1 MAPMATTYTPKFLK
15 RPAPPADTITAD
27 QPAQPALKK
36 LKQSRFRYRRSKY
49 DIQRAHRQDAGIQD
63 EKRVQDMLTRSI
75 TLALEA
81 VGFAGAEAEAV
92 ETFRIETEECMRCAS
107 YIHFC
112 LS

>member
-15 RPAPPADTITAD
+15 RPAPPPDSIIAD
-27 QPAQPALKK
+27 QSAQPALKK
-36 LKQSRFRYRRSKY
+36 FKQSRFRYRRSKY
-49 DIQRAHRQDAGIQD
+49 DVQRAYRQDVGIQD

-92 ETFRIETEECMRCAS
+92 ETFRIETEECMRSAS
-107 YIHFC
+107 YLQVC